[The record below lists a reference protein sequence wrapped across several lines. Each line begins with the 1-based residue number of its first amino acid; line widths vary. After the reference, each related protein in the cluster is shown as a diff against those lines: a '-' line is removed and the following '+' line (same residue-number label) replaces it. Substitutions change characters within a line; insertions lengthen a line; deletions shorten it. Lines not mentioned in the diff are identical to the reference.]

1 MTGNLANNSTQENTL
16 KVYFDQ
22 IKKTSLL
29 TFEEEIELSKR
40 IQKGDDTAKREL
52 IEANLRLVVRIAKAY
67 ITPDVSLMDLIQEGN
82 LGLIKAA
89 SKYDYR
95 KEVRFSTYASWW
107 IKQSIVRSLSN
118 KKRAIRLPHRKEE
131 KIRKIGKIYN
141 QLSQKL
147 MRVPTSEEIA
157 EEIGLS
163 EEEVEKLINMSHS
176 IVSLDTG
183 VAGDTAT
190 LQDVIEDYSYDPDRA
205 IMDKCLKEET
215 LKFLENLLLKEK
227 KILMYRFAFFGG
239 KRYTLKRIG
248 NELGIS
254 PETVRQIEMRALK
267 KLKNY
272 AQDLKEYIYN

>member
-1 MTGNLANNSTQENTL
+1 
-16 KVYFDQ
+16 
-22 IKKTSLL
+22 
-29 TFEEEIELSKR
+29 
-40 IQKGDDTAKREL
+40 
-52 IEANLRLVVRIAKAY
+52 
-67 ITPDVSLMDLIQEGN
+67 MDLIQEGN

-147 MRVPTSEEIA
+147 MRAPTSEEIA
-157 EEIGLS
+157 EEMNIS
-163 EEEVEKLINMSHS
+163 EEEVEKLMNMSHS
-176 IVSLDTG
+176 IVSLDSG

-190 LQDVIEDYSYDPDRA
+190 LQDVIEDYSYDPDKT

-215 LKFLENLLLKEK
+215 QKFLENLLKKEK

-239 KRYTLKRIG
+239 KRYTLKYIG
-248 NELGIS
+248 HELGIS

-267 KLKNY
+267 KLKNF

>member
-1 MTGNLANNSTQENTL
+1 MTEDLANNFITEDTL
-16 KVYFDQ
+16 KVYFRQ
-22 IKKTSLL
+22 IKKTDLL
-29 TFEEEIELSKR
+29 TYKEEIELSKR
-40 IQKGDDTAKREL
+40 IQKGDDEAKRKL

-67 ITPDVSLMDLIQEGN
+67 VTHEMSLMDLIQEGN

-131 KIRKIGKIYN
+131 KIRKIN
-141 QLSQKL
+141 NVFNTLSQEL
-147 MRVPTSEEIA
+147 MRMPTNKEIA
-157 EEIGLS
+157 QKIGLP
-163 EEEVEKLINMSHS
+163 EEEVMNLMNLSSS

-183 VAGDTAT
+183 VAGDSAT
-190 LQDVIEDYSYDPDRA
+190 LQDVIEDYSYNPDRT
-205 IMDKCLKEET
+205 IMNKSLKEET
-215 LKFLENLLLKEK
+215 MKFLENLMNKEK

-267 KLKNY
+267 KLKSF
-272 AQDLKEYIYN
+272 AEDLKEYIYN